1 MAINSFFGEYRFLSN
16 FWACDVYYEGL
27 TYPSSEAA
35 YQAAKTLDMN
45 ERRQFLNLTPGQAKR
60 FGKKITL
67 RDDWE
72 EVKCDVMSEIV
83 WNKFNGN
90 SYLTNLLI
98 ATGDEE
104 LIEGN
109 TWHDNTW
116 GNCSCDRCKNIQG
129 KNYLGKILMNTRKR
143 LSLAIAD

>member
-16 FWACDVYYEGL
+16 FWICDVYYEGL

-60 FGKKITL
+60 FRGKITL

-72 EVKCDVMSEIV
+72 EVKYDVMSEIV

-129 KNYLGKILMNTRKR
+129 KNYLGKILMDTRKR
-143 LSLAIAD
+143 LSSRVID